1 MNDEHQLEVLDDR
14 KWSQLWERYLKEAI
28 AFDPLEKHE
37 INCIIPLPDR
47 KGVLVFTE
55 KGCFYNT
62 QSALNTLRHFA
73 FAHCFPDYS
82 IMSSVLKDIGRFG
95 KYKFPWVCPF
105 FVLFPLESVQHTV
118 WINPLKIR
126 EINTSGILF
135 YAEMVDG
142 LKLHVP
148 IQRYY
153 ILLRAEAACAILAA
167 VRQDSFYFSTLG
179 KFPKDYLTLYNTSF
193 GNSLRKRPLLQQFV
207 TKSGEVNRRYQRARF
222 LHYYDELVH
231 EPENIPWESWS

>member
-14 KWSQLWERYLKEAI
+14 KWSQLWERYLTEAI
-28 AFDPLEKHE
+28 AFDPLDKHE

-142 LKLHVP
+142 LRLHVP

-222 LHYYDELVH
+222 LHYYDELVD